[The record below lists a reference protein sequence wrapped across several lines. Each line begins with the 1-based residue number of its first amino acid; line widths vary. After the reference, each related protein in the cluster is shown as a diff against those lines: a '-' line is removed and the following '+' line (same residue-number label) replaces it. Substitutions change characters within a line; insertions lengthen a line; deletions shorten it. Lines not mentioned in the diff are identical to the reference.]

1 MNAIVAFTNGYYV
14 EYFFVVVVAFFPW
27 FCWFVHK
34 TKKCL
39 YIRRCLPRFQE
50 CLTGLSDLNDN
61 RRKAFLW
68 IMLKNSLFIWRQ
80 REPKISSSD
89 DKIEQCKHQKVTWNS
104 ASNLICEDF
113 LYKSVS
119 ARKMR
124 STIIWFMAIW
134 NAVWRHLFLRLLHF
148 PNERSLSDFNLMYEK
163 KKAKFHPTTHINI

>member
-1 MNAIVAFTNGYYV
+1 MAFTNGYYV

-89 DKIEQCKHQKVTWNS
+89 DKIEQCKHRKVTWNS
-104 ASNLICEDF
+104 ASNLICVDF
-113 LYKSVS
+113 FTRMWVRVRCAPQSFDSWQFEMLFGDTFFYDYSIFQMRDHCLILTWCMK
-119 ARKMR
+119 RKKQN
-124 STIIWFMAIW
+124 STRRRI
-134 NAVWRHLFLRLLHF
+134 
-148 PNERSLSDFNLMYEK
+148 
-163 KKAKFHPTTHINI
+163 